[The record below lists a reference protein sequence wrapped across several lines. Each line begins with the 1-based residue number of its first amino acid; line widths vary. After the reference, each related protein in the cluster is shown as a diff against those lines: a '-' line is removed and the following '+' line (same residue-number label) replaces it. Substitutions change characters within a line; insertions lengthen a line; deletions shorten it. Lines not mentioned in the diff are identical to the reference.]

1 MSRIRPPIGARIRR
15 KRAAAGLS
23 QVALAQALGISA
35 SYLNLIENNKRA
47 IGGAL
52 LLRIGE
58 RLGIDLE
65 RLSGD
70 SDARTI
76 GTIGE
81 LMADPV
87 MNGIDMEP
95 GSVPDLVARFPE
107 AGAALARLY
116 HAYADANAEIDVLQH
131 RLKSDPLLSQLLH
144 PILNRIAG
152 IKSGAEILD
161 GIDDLT
167 EEERRRFI
175 ATINNEA
182 QELVPSM
189 RSLVDYF
196 DQAAARQKR
205 VSPMSEVDEAILVNG
220 NYFPALED
228 MAASLRNEIVG
239 QGRLEEEA
247 IAVALK
253 KRFAVT
259 CHIRPAGKPRQ
270 DRQDE
275 ATDPSMLVFEAITP
289 QSTRIFRML
298 RRYVSH
304 AAPEIIDAATAKLDL
319 TSDEA
324 RTLARRALSSYVAGA
339 VMMPYRDIHAMAE
352 ERCYDVE
359 LMSELSGASFEQ
371 VAHRLVTLR
380 RKGEEGVP
388 FGFLRA
394 DRSGR
399 LTKRFPLPGL
409 SIPGFG
415 HGCLLWPVYTAFS
428 ERRVVR
434 QVSVFPGGG
443 RFLLIARAT
452 SKHVTGFGEPPLTF
466 SVMLACD
473 IVHADRT
480 VYGQGLDLGQP
491 PVEVGPSC
499 MLCPRLAC
507 AHRQEIPA

>member
-15 KRAAAGLS
+15 KRIAAGLS
-23 QVALAQALGISA
+23 QVGLAQALGISA

-65 RLSGD
+65 RLSGE
-70 SDARTI
+70 SDARI
-76 GTIGE
+76 VRTIGE

-87 MNGIDMEP
+87 MDGIDMDP

-107 AGAALARLY
+107 AGTALARLY
-116 HAYADANAEIDVLQH
+116 HAFADANAEIEVLQH

-152 IKSGAEILD
+152 IKSGAEILE

-175 ATINNEA
+175 ATINAEA
-182 QELVPSM
+182 RELVPSM

-205 VSPMSEVDEAILVNG
+205 VSPMSELDEAFLSNA
-220 NYFPALED
+220 NHFPVLEEVAD
-228 MAASLRNEIVG
+228 SLRAEIAG
-239 QGRLEEEA
+239 TGKLEEEM
-247 IAVALK
+247 IAEALTR
-253 KRFAVT
+253 RFGISRRSRNT
-259 CHIRPAGKPRQ
+259 DDIP
-270 DRQDE
+270 DE
-275 ATDPSMLVFEAITP
+275 TADPNLLIFDKLTP

-298 RRYVSH
+298 SRY
-304 AAPEIIDAATAKLDL
+304 AALAEVEIIEQTTSTLDL

-324 RTLARRALSSYVAGA
+324 RALARRALASYIAGA
-339 VMMPYRDIHAMAE
+339 ILLPYGATHAMAE
-352 ERCYDVE
+352 EKRYDVE
-359 LMSELSGASFEQ
+359 LMSELLGASFEQ

-380 RKGEEGVP
+380 RKGAEGVP

-394 DRSGR
+394 DQSGR
-399 LTKRFPLPGL
+399 LTKRYPLPGL

-415 HGCLLWPVYTAFS
+415 HGCLLWPVYAAFS
-428 ERRVVR
+428 ERKIVR
-434 QVSVFPGGG
+434 QVSIFPGGG
-443 RFLLIARAT
+443 RFLLIAKT
-452 SKHVTGFGEPPLTF
+452 IPKHVTGFRKPPLMF
-466 SVMLACD
+466 SIMLACD
-473 IVHADRT
+473 IIHADRT
-480 VYGQGLDLGQP
+480 VYGQGLDLGQA

-499 MLCPRLAC
+499 MLCPRLTC
-507 AHRQEIPA
+507 THRQEIPS

>member
-1 MSRIRPPIGARIRR
+1 MSRIRTPIGARIKRR
-15 KRAAAGLS
+15 RLEAGLS
-23 QVALAQALGISA
+23 QVALAKALGISA

-47 IGGAL
+47 IAGAL

-65 RLSGD
+65 HLSGD
-70 SDARTI
+70 SEARTI
-76 GTIGE
+76 ATIGE
-81 LMADPV
+81 LMGDTVMDGIRMEADT
-87 MNGIDMEP
+87 IR
-95 GSVPDLVARFPE
+95 DLVARFPE

-116 HAYADANAEIDVLQH
+116 RALADANAEIDVLQH
-131 RLKSDPLLSQLLH
+131 RLRSDPLLSQLLH

-152 IKSGAEILD
+152 IKSGAEILET
-161 GIDDLT
+161 IDDLT
-167 EEERRRFI
+167 DEERQRFI
-175 ATINNEA
+175 TTINAEA
-182 QELVPSM
+182 RELVPSM

-205 VSPMSEVDEAILVNG
+205 VSPLGEVDEAIFANG
-220 NYFPALED
+220 NHFPVLEEL
-228 MAASLRNEIVG
+228 AANLRSEIVG
-239 QGRLEEEA
+239 RGRLEEDA
-247 IAVALK
+247 IATALK
-253 KRFAVT
+253 KRFGIA
-259 CHIRPAGKPRQ
+259 CRIRAASEPRPEGMT
-270 DRQDE
+270 DPMTLAFE
-275 ATDPSMLVFEAITP
+275 ATAPH
-289 QSTRIFRML
+289 STRIFQML
-298 RRYVSH
+298 RRYALH
-304 AAPEIIDAATAKLDL
+304 AGPEIVAAATAKLDL

-324 RTLARRALSSYVAGA
+324 RTLAHRALSSYVAGA
-339 VMMPYRDIHAMAE
+339 AMMPYRDIHVMAE
-352 ERCYDVE
+352 ERRYDIE
-359 LMSELSGASFEQ
+359 LMSELLGASFEQ

-399 LTKRFPLPGL
+399 LSKRFPLPGL

-428 ERRVVR
+428 ERRIMR

-443 RFLLIARAT
+443 RFLMIAKAT
-452 SKHVTGFGEPPLTF
+452 PKHVTGFGDPPLMF
-466 SVMLACD
+466 SIMLACD

-499 MLCPRLAC
+499 MLCPRLTC